1 MKILCNREELSQK
14 LSIVS
19 KVATAKGTLHV
30 LGGIKLTASGFA
42 AGDGMLTMEATD
54 LEITLRATIS
64 SQTGQKIK
72 VLEEGTAVVGGKL
85 FTEAIK
91 KLSGLDVLITID
103 DRTSLIESGKT
114 KCSLSV
120 FPPEEFP
127 ETIKESE
134 TMENDESFETHA
146 DELKEAVTKTI
157 YATLKEDSRPF
168 TTGIYFELEDNSLRM
183 IGTDINRLAIYSMPI
198 SNNTLGNSAFLVPVK
213 ALREIVAVYGKN
225 ERLKIGTDR
234 TKIMVQ
240 SIGND
245 VTDPGII
252 FSARL
257 LEGQYPKYTNIIPK
271 DFEGEFKV
279 NRHGFVGALERV
291 QLVSNTV
298 IMLIKDDVIRISGRE
313 AGKGSVVDE
322 LEIVEKSGTD
332 LTIGFNI
339 RFLLDYL
346 KTIDNDA
353 TGFKYTVGMKP
364 VVFENAEGAKTNT
377 YLAMPVKLAET
388 EIAGINMD
396 KDAA

>member
-127 ETIKESE
+127 ETVEN
-134 TMENDESFETHA
+134 MEIEESFEIGA
-146 DELKEAVTKTI
+146 DELKEAVAKTI

-183 IGTDINRLAIYSMPI
+183 VGTDVNRLAIYSLPI

-213 ALREIVAVYGKN
+213 ALREIATVYGKN
-225 ERLKIGTDR
+225 ERLKISTDH

-240 SIGND
+240 SIVDD
-245 VTDPGII
+245 VADSGIV

-364 VVFENAEGAKTNT
+364 VVFENAEGTKTNT